1 MNPARHRRPL
11 AALAAA
17 LVAASVMVGTNAGAA
32 TTTVTI
38 KAKLAA
44 GYRMLAVT
52 KAGKAYMGT
61 SSKGSVTLTGMSKAD
76 TNAMTIS
83 VVSTSGAYVG
93 PVMLKYMASA
103 KTQATTISKAKSG
116 FTAMKQVARA
126 GTVNLGT
133 VAVKGN
139 YAYTNV
145 KKPVVAVTGKA
156 VAVSGGVPPARENL
170 GKTKVQG
177 ASVSAFADPVDN
189 PAGGDADGDG
199 LPAFVDVDDDNDGR

>member
-61 SSKGSVTLTGMSKAD
+61 SSKGSVTLTGMTRAD

-103 KTQATTISKAKSG
+103 KKQATTISKAKSG
-116 FTAMKQVARA
+116 FTAMKQVAKA

-156 VAVSGGVPPARENL
+156 VAATTGFFTLV
-170 GKTKVQG
+170 
-177 ASVSAFADPVDN
+177 
-189 PAGGDADGDG
+189 
-199 LPAFVDVDDDNDGR
+199 

>member
-1 MNPARHRRPL
+1 MRTTRHRRTL
-11 AALAAA
+11 VGVAASLI
-17 LVAASVMVGTNAGAA
+17 AASVMVGTATQAA

-61 SSKGSVTLTGMSKAD
+61 SSNGSVSLTGISKSD

-103 KTQATTISKAKSG
+103 KAQAKTISKAKAG
-116 FTAMKQVARA
+116 FTAMKQAEFSSQLRC
-126 GTVNLGT
+126 
-133 VAVKGN
+133 N
-139 YAYTNV
+139 Y
-145 KKPVVAVTGKA
+145 
-156 VAVSGGVPPARENL
+156 
-170 GKTKVQG
+170 Q
-177 ASVSAFADPVDN
+177 
-189 PAGGDADGDG
+189 
-199 LPAFVDVDDDNDGR
+199 